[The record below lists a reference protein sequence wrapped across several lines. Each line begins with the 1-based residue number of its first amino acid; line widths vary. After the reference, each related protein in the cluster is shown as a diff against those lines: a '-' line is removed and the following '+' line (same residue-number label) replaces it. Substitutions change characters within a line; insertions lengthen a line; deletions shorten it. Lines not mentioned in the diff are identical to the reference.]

1 MMNRYVLKEGSQPL
15 FFELLLW
22 IRYNRI
28 FFCHYLSIQ
37 DIFLHIFI
45 SPKYVSFLRHK
56 TYRNKS
62 SRFFSSAKSRN
73 REEMVHLHF
82 RTILKEGCSKN
93 INKGSS

>member
-1 MMNRYVLKEGSQPL
+1 MMNRCVLKEGSQPL

-22 IRYNRI
+22 IRYK
-28 FFCHYLSIQ
+28 Q

>member
-1 MMNRYVLKEGSQPL
+1 MMKRCVLKEGSQPL

-22 IRYNRI
+22 IRYQ
-28 FFCHYLSIQ
+28 Q
-37 DIFLHIFI
+37 DNIFLHIFI

-62 SRFFSSAKSRN
+62 SRFFSSAKFRN

-82 RTILKEGCSKN
+82 RKILKGGCSKN